1 MMLYHLFIR
10 ILACIALV
18 LATYNPSGYSYWDW
32 VGEGLDTTKA
42 AVGIV
47 IVIIYVFLSWVVLG
61 SLGIVGTL
69 SGLLVA
75 ALAGRQL
82 YLMAAPDAAVGMVLQ
97 IIALTCF
104 AAFLGVGLSWPALT
118 TRLTGQ
124 VNKRFLV
131 YAGKKKKIRL

>member
-1 MMLYHLFIR
+1 MMLYHVFIR

-32 VGEGLDTTKA
+32 LGEGITTTKA
-42 AVGIV
+42 AVGIM
-47 IVIIYVFLSWVVLG
+47 IVIIYAFLSWVVLG
-61 SLGIVGTL
+61 SLGIVGTV

-97 IIALTCF
+97 VIALICF
-104 AAFLGVGLSWPALT
+104 ATFLGVGLAWPSLT

-131 YAGKKKKIRL
+131 YAGKKTKIRL